1 MLQSL
6 KPIAMLPARERVASA
21 LRKAI
26 LTQELA
32 AGEELTLESTAE
44 KLGVSVTPVREAFQ
58 ALSRDGL
65 IILRPNREAI
75 VKGIDSGI
83 IRDHYETR
91 AMVESEIVRKVCL
104 GKKNPEEIRKAYED
118 IVIQLNQENYHDY
131 INYDYAFHYEI
142 WALCDNAK
150 MRTLAGQF
158 WNSLTFEHSD
168 AAKKFYLNSNREH
181 GEILQAILE
190 HQSELGAKLMR
201 EHIYGCMEDVLSRH
215 PSQQK
220 DGD

>member
-1 MLQSL
+1 MLKNL

-26 LTQELA
+26 LTQELV

-58 ALSRDGL
+58 ALARDGL
-65 IILRPNREAI
+65 ILLRPNRGAI
-75 VKGIDSGI
+75 VKGIDPVI

-91 AMVESEIVRKVCL
+91 AMIESEIVSKVCMCDADTSAIQ
-104 GKKNPEEIRKAYED
+104 NAYKA
-118 IVIQLNQENYHDY
+118 IVEQLEQENYHDY

-142 WALCDNAK
+142 WKLCDNAK
-150 MRTLAGQF
+150 MRALAGQF

-168 AAKKFYLNSNREH
+168 TAKKFYLNSNREH
-181 GEILQAILE
+181 GEILDAILE
-190 HQSELGAKLMR
+190 HDPQRGTHLMR
-201 EHIYGCMEDVLSRH
+201 EHIKGCMEDVLSR
-215 PSQQK
+215 K
-220 DGD
+220 TEGLK